1 MSGTDDLETSIS
13 ALAARVGEGSL
24 RDWWE
29 ALFDAGLAFSS
40 WPLGLGGRG
49 LERSSERA
57 IRVGL
62 SKHGLIGPPPGL
74 GTLMGGPVVA
84 AYGTSEQQQ
93 RLLPPLAKGLEGWC
107 QLFSEPGA
115 GSDLASI
122 TTTAEL
128 DGEEWIVRGQKVWT
142 SGAVESRRGMLVART
157 NWDVPKHRGL
167 TYFIV
172 DMDQPG
178 VEVRPLRQMNNK
190 THFNEVFFNDARV
203 HDRDRIGDVHGG
215 WAITVATLGFER
227 SGLSSHVAGLIQPS
241 AGELA
246 GNLDRSTGEIVN
258 AAMATM
264 QDTEQ
269 DSSDEAAPGS
279 FHSLHGLARTLG
291 RAQEAMISQGL
302 VRLYTHER
310 LSQMTQKRVV
320 DATRSG
326 RSPGPESST
335 AKLFWTEGLKISRD
349 LAMEILGPWSGVIG
363 PETPNGGRT
372 HNFVLTVPSAS
383 IAGGSDEVQ
392 RNIIAERVL
401 GLPKDVMVDA
411 DVAFRDVRRS

>member
-1 MSGTDDLETSIS
+1 MPETDDLDTLIGH
-13 ALAARVGEGSL
+13 LAAHVGVGSL
-24 RDWWE
+24 REWWR
-29 ALFDAGLAFSS
+29 ALFDAGLAFPS
-40 WPLGLGGRG
+40 WPKGLGGRG
-49 LERSSERA
+49 LERASERA
-57 IRVGL
+57 IRIGL
-62 SKHGLIGPPPGL
+62 ERRRLIGPPPGL
-74 GTLMGGPVVA
+74 GTLMGGPIVA
-84 AYGTSEQQQ
+84 AYGNSEQQQ

-128 DGEEWIVRGQKVWT
+128 DGDQWIIRGQKVWT

-167 TYFIV
+167 TYFVI
-172 DMDQPG
+172 DMEQPG
-178 VEVRPLRQMNNK
+178 IEIRPLRQMNDRA
-190 THFNEVFFNDARV
+190 HFNEVFFNDARV
-203 HDRDRIGDVHGG
+203 HDRDRIGDIHGG

-227 SGLSSHVAGLIQPS
+227 SGLSSHVAGLVQP
-241 AGELA
+241 APGEFA
-246 GNLDRSTGEIVN
+246 GNLDRSTDEILTTSNLPVES
-258 AAMATM
+258 
-264 QDTEQ
+264 DT
-269 DSSDEAAPGS
+269 DDEAAPGS
-279 FHSLHGLARTLG
+279 FDSLHGLARSLG
-291 RAQEAMISQGL
+291 RANEPMISQGL

-310 LSQMTQKRVV
+310 VASMTQKRVTA
-320 DATRSG
+320 ATRVG

-349 LAMEILGPWSGVIG
+349 LAMEILGPWSGITG

-372 HNFVLTVPSAS
+372 HTFVLTVPSAS

-401 GLPKDVMVDA
+401 GLPKDVTVDT